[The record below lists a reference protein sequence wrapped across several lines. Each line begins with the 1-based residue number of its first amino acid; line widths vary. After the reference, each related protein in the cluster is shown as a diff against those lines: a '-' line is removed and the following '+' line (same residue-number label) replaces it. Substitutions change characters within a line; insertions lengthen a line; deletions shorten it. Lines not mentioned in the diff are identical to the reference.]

1 MPWNETTPMNQ
12 KTQFIADYLRQSLSM
27 SELCELY
34 GISRKTGYKIVER
47 YLKHGPAGLE
57 ERSRRPSNNPNATP
71 EHIVQAIVAL
81 RQRHPSWGAK
91 KLLPLLEKRHPRWD
105 LPGRTTVCDILS
117 RQGLVR
123 KPRNRRHIG
132 HPGKPSSQILAP
144 NDLWSADFKGH
155 FKTGDGLYCYP
166 LTIAD
171 GFSRFLLSCQGLH
184 STCVAHAKPV
194 FTRVFKEYGL
204 PKRIRTDN
212 GVPFATNTLARLSE
226 LSAWWVRLG
235 ILPELIEPGKPQQ
248 NGRHERMHRTLKAE
262 TTRPPANTCRG
273 QQRKF
278 DRFQHEFNFERPHE
292 ALDMQ
297 TPASCYDCS
306 PREMPNKIP
315 PLQYPDRFEVRYV
328 SANGGIRWNKRWV
341 NVSITC
347 VGEYVGLEEID
358 DGVWNVYF
366 GPLKLGRLLER
377 HMKIEDALGRL
388 NRKNQNAKDQNM

>member
-1 MPWNETTPMNQ
+1 MPWSQTTPMDQ
-12 KTQFIADYLRQSLSM
+12 KTQFIADYLRQTLSM

-47 YLKHGPAGLE
+47 YLTHGPAGLE
-57 ERSRRPSNNPNATP
+57 EHSRRPAHSPNQTP
-71 EHIVQAIVAL
+71 EHIVQAILAL

-91 KLLPLLEKRHPRWD
+91 KLLPLLEKRHPRWN
-105 LPGRTTVCDILS
+105 LPGRSTVCDILS
-117 RQGLVR
+117 REGLVR

-132 HPGKPSSQILAP
+132 HPGKPSSSILAP
-144 NDLWSADFKGH
+144 NDVWSADFKGH
-155 FKTGDGLYCYP
+155 FKTGDGIYCYP

-184 STCVAHAKPV
+184 STCVAQAKPV

-278 DRFQHEFNFERPHE
+278 DRFRHEFNFERPHE

-297 TPASCYDCS
+297 TPASCYDSS

-315 PLQYPDRFEVRYV
+315 PLEYPDRFEVRYV
-328 SANGGIRWNKRWV
+328 SANGGIRWNKSWV

-388 NRKNQNAKDQNM
+388 NRKNRTE